1 VKALTKEQ
9 LPAVLVEK
17 GPALTAAFLA
27 SGGKTSPWS
36 HPQIKEALIRETG
49 GKCAYCEGDILA
61 VSFGDVEHILP
72 KSKFPQMVLT
82 WANLTLACSRCNAE
96 KGSKYEAESEFVNPY
111 RDSIEDHLLFLGAVV
126 HDVSDRG
133 LYTVNELKLN
143 DAHRVE
149 NRDQVL
155 KNLESLMRRYEN
167 APEGY
172 AKGALLTL
180 IQIQTQ
186 QGEYTAAI
194 RSYLSLR
201 KQKVALSS

>member
-1 VKALTKEQ
+1 LKALSKLQ
-9 LPAVLVEK
+9 SPAVLVEK
-17 GPALTAAFLA
+17 GSTLTAAFLA
-27 SGGKTSPWS
+27 SGGKTTPWS
-36 HPQIKEALIRETG
+36 HPQIRETLLQETA

-72 KSKFPQMVLT
+72 KSRFPEMVLT
-82 WANLTLACSRCNAE
+82 WTNLTLACSRCNSS
-96 KGSKYEAESEFVNPY
+96 KGSKYDAESEFVNPY
-111 RDSIEDHLLFLGAVV
+111 RDRIEDHLLFLGAVV

-133 LYTVNELKLN
+133 LYTVTELKLN

-155 KNLESLMRRYEN
+155 KNFESLMRRYEN

-201 KQKVALSS
+201 KQKVTPSL